1 MNYILTFFL
10 VLVCS
15 NVKPLSAEVYSKTG
29 HSQFSEIIFYD
40 DANFLLNDVSD
51 DFINNELKT
60 LKFKLFGSREKILN
74 DYADC
79 KYVSTVIFS
88 RSNKTREEY
97 TFSYDTSKISY
108 QKVSVTVKGSIDLKG
123 VFKLKSKEITVM
135 GDHSTE
141 EETES
146 YDRTTESGRLSV
158 VVYPNKKV
166 TLRIV
171 GDAKVSNGIKKNY
184 VFGICVK
191 KGAWE
196 VISVTSTCYELLEE
210 DA

>member
-1 MNYILTFFL
+1 MNYVLTFFL
-10 VLVCS
+10 ALVCF
-15 NVKPLSAEVYSKTG
+15 NLKPLSAEVYSKTG
-29 HSQFSEIIFYD
+29 HSQFSEINFYD
-40 DANFLLNDVSD
+40 EENFLLHDVSD
-51 DFINNELKT
+51 EFISNELKT

-79 KYVSTVIFS
+79 EYVSTVIFS

-97 TFSYDTSKISY
+97 TFSYDTSTISY

-123 VFKLKSKEITVM
+123 VFKLKSKEFTVM
-135 GDHSTE
+135 GDASAE
-141 EETES
+141 REVED
-146 YDRTTESGRLSV
+146 YDKTTESGRLSV

-171 GDAKVSNGIKKNY
+171 GDAKVSNGVKKNY
-184 VFGICVK
+184 ILGVCVK

-196 VISVTSTCYELLEE
+196 VISVISTCYELLEE